1 MRQSVV
7 CGEITLIGVVR
18 GGIEMEDKQQE
29 FLDLLKKV
37 REEKDID
44 QIAELFLSVTN
55 MYGLTVDEVCALSFY
70 MVDATLSAGHNK
82 AFIAQHFNID
92 VDRLGVDGKLAIE
105 KAMLAVYMDKMNG
118 KA

>member
-1 MRQSVV
+1 MQN
-7 CGEITLIGVVR
+7 
-18 GGIEMEDKQQE
+18 KQQE

-70 MVDATLSAGHNK
+70 MVDATLSAGQNK

-105 KAMLAVYMDKMNG
+105 KAMLAVYTDKVKDNG